1 MESKP
6 IWFNLKGE
14 NIMKNVIKFADEHTG
29 ATICGILVAVCTV
42 TTVMYKK
49 FLNKLY
55 GNEFQEDEV

>member
-1 MESKP
+1 
-6 IWFNLKGE
+6 
-14 NIMKNVIKFADEHTG
+14 MKNVIKFADEHTG